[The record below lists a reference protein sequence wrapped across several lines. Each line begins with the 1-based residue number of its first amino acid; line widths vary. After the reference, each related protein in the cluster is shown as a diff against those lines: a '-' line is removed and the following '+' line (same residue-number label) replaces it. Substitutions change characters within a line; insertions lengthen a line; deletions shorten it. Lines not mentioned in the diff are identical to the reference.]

1 MNESRKQRLTMELMP
16 QLDEQVVGVAR
27 KRKTCPSQCARH
39 LAKQCKHECLR
50 MVSNKS
56 TQVQA
61 LHLHSTDSER
71 AETGARRILVNCTLI
86 LRKEI
91 VSHISKLFWSSFL

>member
-1 MNESRKQRLTMELMP
+1 MEPVNESRKHHLTMELMP

-50 MVSNKS
+50 MVSA
-56 TQVQA
+56 QPPAPHQR
-61 LHLHSTDSER
+61 HPDSDH
-71 AETGARRILVNCTLI
+71 AETGVGKYSVNC
-86 LRKEI
+86 
-91 VSHISKLFWSSFL
+91 V